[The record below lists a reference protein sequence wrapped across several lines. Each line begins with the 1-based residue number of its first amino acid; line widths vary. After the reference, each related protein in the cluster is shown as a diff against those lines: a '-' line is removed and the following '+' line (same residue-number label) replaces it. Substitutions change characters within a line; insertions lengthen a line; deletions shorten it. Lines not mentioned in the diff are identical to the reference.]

1 MDSSSASVGSRSQSS
16 SSVACRSHQASRVG
30 GGLLV
35 DRRVGEQR
43 PLAELGGRLEALDL
57 EQLGQLPLQRRLAP
71 RLPFRAPSSAATLS
85 ENGTPSTILSKPDPM
100 LFRQIIHEDLGCA
113 SYLVGD
119 PAPGVAAVVD
129 PQWDIDPY
137 LNLARLHG
145 VRIEH
150 VLETHNHADHV
161 SGHGRL
167 ARATGATIHVSE
179 LAEAEY
185 EHEPFADGW
194 TLELGEAV
202 SIEAIH
208 TPGHR
213 PEHTSFLLRD
223 AERGGDPVAV
233 LSGDSLFVGDV
244 ARPDLAVEPREGAA
258 GIFRSLHERLLAL
271 PDEVEVWPGHLGGS
285 LCGSSGIDLKTSST
299 IGFERRHNR
308 ALAFADEAEFVEDAV
323 ASIGERP
330 PNVEHIV
337 ALNRGPLIESI
348 GSPARLT
355 PRRFEAA
362 IAAGAFAVDS
372 RTNEQFDEAHI
383 PGAISA
389 SAYDTGFATKVAQVV
404 PPDGEVVVVA
414 ASDGNELEAAE
425 LLAAVGLRVRG
436 FLGGGMSAWRAE
448 ERPVARIEPIG
459 PERAGRSCSR
469 ATSHRWSSTCAAPA
483 STPTGHIAGS
493 LHIPYGELAR
503 RLDELPRDRALATIC
518 KGGKRSGLAASVLQ
532 REGFETIHVAR
543 GGVGTWKTEGRPVE
557 TRSACV
563 GDHPGRGST

>member
-1 MDSSSASVGSRSQSS
+1 
-16 SSVACRSHQASRVG
+16 
-30 GGLLV
+30 L
-35 DRRVGEQR
+35 
-43 PLAELGGRLEALDL
+43 
-57 EQLGQLPLQRRLAP
+57 
-71 RLPFRAPSSAATLS
+71 
-85 ENGTPSTILSKPDPM
+85 

-119 PAPGVAAVVD
+119 SGSGIAAVVD

-137 LNLARLHG
+137 VNLARLHG
-145 VRIEH
+145 VQIEH
-150 VLETHNHADHV
+150 VLETHNHADHI

-167 ARATGATIHVSE
+167 ARASGATIHVNA
-179 LAEAEY
+179 LAEVEY
-185 EHEPFADGW
+185 EHEAFGDGW
-194 TLELGEAV
+194 RLELGEV

-223 AERGGDPVAV
+223 AERGDDPVAL
-233 LSGDSLFVGDV
+233 LSGDCLFVGDV

-258 GIFRSLHERLLAL
+258 GIFRSLHEQLLSL

-308 ALAFADEAEFVEDAV
+308 ALALAGEAEFVEDAV

-337 ALNRGPLIESI
+337 ALNRGPLVESI

-355 PRRFEAA
+355 PRRFESA

-404 PPDGEVVVVA
+404 PPDAAVVVVA

-425 LLAAVGLRVRG
+425 LLAAVGLAVRG

-448 ERPVARIEPIG
+448 ERAVARIEPIG
-459 PERAGRSCSR
+459 PEQLAERLETEKPPLVLDVRRPGEYAE
-469 ATSHRWSSTCAAPA
+469 
-483 STPTGHIAGS
+483 GHIAGS
-493 LHIPYGELAR
+493 LHIPYGELPR
-503 RLDELPRDRALATIC
+503 RLDELPRDRTLATIC
-518 KGGKRSGLAASVLQ
+518 KGGKRSGLAASILQ
-532 REGFETIHVAR
+532 REGFGTIHVAR
-543 GGVGTWKTEGRPVE
+543 GGVGTWRAEGRPVE
-557 TRSACV
+557 TGA
-563 GDHPGRGST
+563 

>member
-1 MDSSSASVGSRSQSS
+1 
-16 SSVACRSHQASRVG
+16 
-30 GGLLV
+30 
-35 DRRVGEQR
+35 
-43 PLAELGGRLEALDL
+43 
-57 EQLGQLPLQRRLAP
+57 
-71 RLPFRAPSSAATLS
+71 
-85 ENGTPSTILSKPDPM
+85 M

-119 PAPGVAAVVD
+119 PGSGVAAVID
-129 PQWDIDPY
+129 PQWDIEPY
-137 LNLARLHG
+137 LSLSRLHG
-145 VRIEH
+145 MRIEH

-185 EHEPFADGW
+185 ENEPLADGW
-194 TLELGEAV
+194 ALELGEEV
-202 SIEAIH
+202 TIEAIH

-223 AERGGDPVAV
+223 GSRGGDPVAV
-233 LSGDSLFVGDV
+233 LTGDSLFVGDV
-244 ARPDLAVEPREGAA
+244 ARPDLAIEPREGAA
-258 GIFRSLHERLLAL
+258 GIFHSLHERLLTL

-308 ALAFADEAEFVEDAV
+308 ALAFDEEAEFVEDAV
-323 ASIGERP
+323 STLGDRP

-337 ALNRGPLIESI
+337 ALNRGPLLESI
-348 GSPARLT
+348 GAPARLS
-355 PRRFEAA
+355 PRGFEAA
-362 IAAGAFAVDS
+362 IVEGALAVDS

-404 PPDGEVVVVA
+404 SPDAELVIVA

-425 LLAAVGLRVRG
+425 LLAAVGVKVRG

-448 ERPVARIEPIG
+448 ERPVARIE
-459 PERAGRSCSR
+459 
-469 ATSHRWSSTCAAPA
+469 
-483 STPTGHIAGS
+483 
-493 LHIPYGELAR
+493 
-503 RLDELPRDRALATIC
+503 
-518 KGGKRSGLAASVLQ
+518 
-532 REGFETIHVAR
+532 
-543 GGVGTWKTEGRPVE
+543 
-557 TRSACV
+557 
-563 GDHPGRGST
+563 

>member
-1 MDSSSASVGSRSQSS
+1 
-16 SSVACRSHQASRVG
+16 
-30 GGLLV
+30 
-35 DRRVGEQR
+35 
-43 PLAELGGRLEALDL
+43 
-57 EQLGQLPLQRRLAP
+57 
-71 RLPFRAPSSAATLS
+71 
-85 ENGTPSTILSKPDPM
+85 M

-119 PAPGVAAVVD
+119 PASGVAAVVD

-137 LNLARLHG
+137 LHLSRLHG
-145 VRIEH
+145 VKIEH

-167 ARATGATIHVSE
+167 ARATGATIHIHE

-185 EHEPFADGW
+185 PHEAIANGW
-194 TLELGEAV
+194 VLGLGEGA

-213 PEHTSFLLRD
+213 PEHTCFLLRD
-223 AERGGDPVAV
+223 AARGDEPWAV
-233 LSGDSLFVGDV
+233 LTGDSLFVGDV

-258 GIFRSLHERLLAL
+258 DIFRSLHERLLTL
-271 PDEVEVWPGHLGGS
+271 PDETEVWPGHLGGS

-308 ALAFADEAEFVEDAV
+308 ALGIESEAEFIEDAV
-323 ASIGERP
+323 ATIGSKP

-337 ALNRGPLIESI
+337 SLNRGPLVESI
-348 GSPARLT
+348 GAPTQLT
-355 PRRFEAA
+355 PHGFEAA
-362 IAAGAFAVDS
+362 IAAGALAVDS

-404 PPDGEVVVVA
+404 PVDAELLVVA

-436 FLGGGMSAWRAE
+436 FLGGGMTAWRAE
-448 ERPVARIEPIG
+448 DRPVARIEAIDLQELARRIDG
-459 PERAGRSCSR
+459 AGGLQVLDVRGTAEYER
-469 ATSHRWSSTCAAPA
+469 
-483 STPTGHIAGS
+483 GHIPGS
-493 LHIPYGELAR
+493 LHIPFGELR
-503 RLDELPRDRALATIC
+503 DRIGEVPRDRPVATIC
-518 KGGKRSGLAASVLQ
+518 KAGKRSGLAASILQ
-532 REGFETIHVAR
+532 REGFEAVIHV
-543 GGVGTWKTEGRPVE
+543 
-557 TRSACV
+557 S
-563 GDHPGRGST
+563 RGSAAKWDELNAAA

>member
-1 MDSSSASVGSRSQSS
+1 
-16 SSVACRSHQASRVG
+16 
-30 GGLLV
+30 
-35 DRRVGEQR
+35 
-43 PLAELGGRLEALDL
+43 
-57 EQLGQLPLQRRLAP
+57 
-71 RLPFRAPSSAATLS
+71 
-85 ENGTPSTILSKPDPM
+85 M

-119 PAPGVAAVVD
+119 PDSGVAAVVD
-129 PQWDIDPY
+129 PQWEIDPY
-137 LNLARLHG
+137 LSLSRLHG

-167 ARATGATIHVSE
+167 ARASGATIHVSE

-185 EHEPFADGW
+185 EHQPLADGS
-194 TLELGEAV
+194 TVELGEAV

-223 AERGGDPVAV
+223 ASRGGDPVAV
-233 LSGDSLFVGDV
+233 LTGDSLFVGDV

-258 GIFRSLHERLLAL
+258 GIFRSLHDRLLAL

-285 LCGSSGIDLKTSST
+285 LCGSAGIDLKTSST
-299 IGFERRHNR
+299 IGFERVHNR
-308 ALAFADEAEFVEDAV
+308 ALAFRDEAAFVEDAV
-323 ASIGERP
+323 ASLGERP

-337 ALNRGPLIESI
+337 ALNRGPLVEAI
-348 GSPARLT
+348 GSPVRLT
-355 PRRFEAA
+355 ARRFEAA
-362 IAAGAFAVDS
+362 IAEGAVAVDS

-404 PPDGEVVVVA
+404 PPDRELVVVA

-448 ERPVARIEPIG
+448 ERPVERIEPIG
-459 PERAGRSCSR
+459 TPQLAALLAGSEPPLIVDVRGGKEYSE
-469 ATSHRWSSTCAAPA
+469 A
-483 STPTGHIAGS
+483 HIAGS
-493 LHIPYGELAR
+493 VHVPYGELLR
-503 RLDELPRDRALATIC
+503 RLGELPRDRPLATIC
-518 KGGKRSGLAASVLQ
+518 KLGKRSGLAASVLQ

-543 GGVGTWKTEGRPVE
+543 GGVGSWRDEGRPVE
-557 TRSACV
+557 SAEV
-563 GDHPGRGST
+563 PA

>member
-1 MDSSSASVGSRSQSS
+1 
-16 SSVACRSHQASRVG
+16 
-30 GGLLV
+30 
-35 DRRVGEQR
+35 
-43 PLAELGGRLEALDL
+43 
-57 EQLGQLPLQRRLAP
+57 
-71 RLPFRAPSSAATLS
+71 
-85 ENGTPSTILSKPDPM
+85 M

-113 SYLVGD
+113 SYLIGD
-119 PAPGVAAVVD
+119 PSAGVAAVVD
-129 PQWDIDPY
+129 PQWSIDPY
-137 LNLARLHG
+137 VNLSRLHG
-145 VRIEH
+145 VRIDH

-167 ARATGATIHVSE
+167 ARATGATIHINA

-194 TLELGEAV
+194 ALELGGGV

-213 PEHTSFLLRD
+213 PEHSSFLLRD

-233 LSGDSLFVGDV
+233 LSGDCLFVGDV

-258 GIFRSLHERLLAL
+258 GIFRSLHERLLTL

-308 ALAFADEAEFVEDAV
+308 ALALADEAKFIEDAV

-337 ALNRGPLIESI
+337 ALNRGPLVESI

-355 PRRFEAA
+355 PRRFETA

-389 SAYDTGFATKVAQVV
+389 SGYDTGFATKVAQVV

-425 LLAAVGLRVRG
+425 LLAAVGMRVRG

-459 PERAGRSCSR
+459 TDDLAMLLEGEAPPLVLDVRRASEYTE
-469 ATSHRWSSTCAAPA
+469 A
-483 STPTGHIAGS
+483 HIAGS

-503 RLDELPRDRALATIC
+503 RLAELPHDRVLATIC

-532 REGFETIHVAR
+532 REGFRVIHVAR
-543 GGVGTWKTEGRPVE
+543 GGVGTWASEGRSVE
-557 TRSACV
+557 RT
-563 GDHPGRGST
+563 